1 MSRGSRGRRL
11 RAALP
16 PYFAILPGGLWLA
29 IFFVLPVFVMLSLS
43 TQTGNLVDGFQQTF
57 HFANYTNMLSLYHVQ
72 LLRSLWYGVVATLAC
87 ILLSYPMAYWIA
99 FHGGRN
105 KSTYLFL
112 VLLPFF
118 VTFVLRTV
126 AWEFLLGDQGL
137 VLSWLKDTGVVGQDF
152 HVLATTF
159 AVIAGLV
166 YNYLPFMLLP
176 IYVAL
181 ERIEPALLEASS
193 DLYASRRQTFL
204 RVVFPLTVPGI
215 FAGVLLTFVPVA
227 SDYVNATILGGTGQ
241 TMIGN
246 IIETLYLTNS
256 DYPHASA
263 LSIMLMAVL
272 LIGIFIYARVLGTR
286 DLMEAAAA

>member
-1 MSRGSRGRRL
+1 MIARL
-11 RAALP
+11 RAASG
-16 PYFAILPGGLWLA
+16 PYFSVLPGGLWLA
-29 IFFVLPVFVMLSLS
+29 IFFVLPMFVMISLSLE
-43 TQTGNLVDGFQQTF
+43 TGNLINGFTF
-57 HFANYTNMLSLYHVQ
+57 TWHFAAYSHMLSLYHDQ
-72 LLRSLWYGVVATLAC
+72 LLRSLWYGVVATALCVLLA
-87 ILLSYPMAYWIA
+87 YPMAYWIA
-99 FHGGRN
+99 FFGGRA

-126 AWEFLLGDQGL
+126 AWQFLLGDQGL
-137 VLSWLKDTGVVGQDF
+137 ILGWLKDAGIVSQNF
-152 HVLATTF
+152 HVLATSI

-181 ERIEPALLEASS
+181 ERIDPSLLEAAS
-193 DLYASRRQTFL
+193 DLYATRRQTFL

-227 SDYVNATILGGTGQ
+227 SDYVNASILGGTGQ

-246 IIETLYLTNS
+246 IIQTLYLTNA
-256 DYPHASA
+256 DYPDASA
-263 LSIMLMAVL
+263 LSIVLMAIL
-272 LIGIFIYARVLGTR
+272 LIGIFIYARALGTG
-286 DLMEAAAA
+286 DLLEAAAA